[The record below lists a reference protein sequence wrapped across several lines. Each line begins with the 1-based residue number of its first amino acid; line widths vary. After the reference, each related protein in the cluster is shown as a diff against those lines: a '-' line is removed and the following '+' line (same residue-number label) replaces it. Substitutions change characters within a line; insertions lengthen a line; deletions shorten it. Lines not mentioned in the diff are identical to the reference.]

1 MKAKRLS
8 TLIASLFLVVGCASN
23 GPKIATINNPLEAKP
38 DIKKQE
44 VKFLEAY
51 GHVKLEFDENGEEW
65 LTLESTGTAPLN
77 FNHANSREEAFMVA
91 NMRAQRN
98 LTEFLSSSV
107 KSDKFTDSV
116 SKVVLD
122 DTLNGTTSDVKKP
135 TQGLDAL
142 GEMVGI
148 DKTEN
153 TSENSEKRNRA
164 NKVAQTVKETIS
176 QSANGILKGTMIVDR
191 KVDADVNMVAV
202 TIKVSKK
209 SINAARKIR
218 NQMDGV

>member
-1 MKAKRLS
+1 
-8 TLIASLFLVVGCASN
+8 
-23 GPKIATINNPLEAKP
+23 
-38 DIKKQE
+38 
-44 VKFLEAY
+44 
-51 GHVKLEFDENGEEW
+51 
-65 LTLESTGTAPLN
+65 
-77 FNHANSREEAFMVA
+77 MVA

-122 DTLNGTTSDVKKP
+122 DTVTGNTNDLKKP

-148 DKTEN
+148 DKTET

-191 KVDADVNMVAV
+191 KIDVDVNMVAV
-202 TIKVSKK
+202 TIRVSKK
-209 SINAARKIR
+209 SINASRKIR

>member
-1 MKAKRLS
+1 
-8 TLIASLFLVVGCASN
+8 
-23 GPKIATINNPLEAKP
+23 
-38 DIKKQE
+38 
-44 VKFLEAY
+44 
-51 GHVKLEFDENGEEW
+51 
-65 LTLESTGTAPLN
+65 
-77 FNHANSREEAFMVA
+77 MVA

-107 KSDKFTDSV
+107 KSDKFTDSI

-122 DTLNGTTSDVKKP
+122 DTISGNTSDVKKP

-148 DKTEN
+148 DKTE
-153 TSENSEKRNRA
+153 TASENSEKRNRA

-176 QSANGILKGTMIVDR
+176 QSASGILKGTMIVDR
-191 KVDADVNMVAV
+191 KIDSDVNMVAV
-202 TIKVSKK
+202 TIRVSKK
-209 SINAARKIR
+209 SINASRKIR

>member
-44 VKFLEAY
+44 VKFLETY

>member
-1 MKAKRLS
+1 MKAKKISVIL
-8 TLIASLFLVVGCASN
+8 ASLVLVVGCSSN
-23 GPKIATINNPLEAKP
+23 PKVATITNPLEAKP

-44 VKFLEAY
+44 VKFLEMY

-107 KSDKFTDSV
+107 KSDKFTDSI

-142 GEMVGI
+142 GEMVRI
-148 DKTEN
+148 DKTE
-153 TSENSEKRNRA
+153 TASENSEKRNRA

-176 QSANGILKGTMIVDR
+176 QSASGILKGTMIVDR
-191 KVDADVNMVAV
+191 KIDADVNMVAV
-202 TIKVSKK
+202 TIRVSKK
-209 SINAARKIR
+209 SINASRKIK